1 MRLFVVVA
9 ALLMFLAAP
18 AGAGDAPRVPA
29 VGALI
34 PAAAERALTCRDFRN
49 RVVRNVEIHDL
60 GDAGRAQFVYGQGPV
75 IMLDPE
81 LLGTLPPDLQMF
93 FKLHECGHHV
103 LGHLVAPTGKSE
115 MEADCWAI
123 HKGRETG
130 IFTRDDV
137 DKWRPY
143 FANSLGSS
151 FGHLPGPQRV
161 EFLLGCFDEPQ

>member
-18 AGAGDAPRVPA
+18 AGAGDAPRAPA

-34 PAAAERALTCRDFRN
+34 PSAAGRALTCRDFRN
-49 RVVRNVEIHDL
+49 RVVRTVEIHDL

-81 LLGTLPPDLQMF
+81 LLGKLPPDLQMF

-103 LGHLVAPTGKSE
+103 LGHLVAPTDKSE
-115 MEADCWAI
+115 KEADCWAI

-161 EFLLGCFDEPQ
+161 EFLLGCFDEPE